1 MSDVADI
8 ATALAPVQGLSPFR
22 ASLHRF
28 SQNRLAVVSFFILAL
43 VVLACFVV
51 PHLMPF
57 TAEDADFENLSA
69 PVNLLSIHLFGTDDL
84 GRDLLLRVLDGGQVS
99 LALGFFGA
107 LISVLISVVYGA
119 TAGYLGGRI
128 DDLMMRFVDILL
140 SVPFMFLVI
149 MINVSLSD
157 WLGWWLD
164 AWLGGWLTA
173 KNLSLFIAVVI
184 TLWLTPAVIARGQAV
199 SLRNREFVEA
209 ARAGGM
215 SSWQI
220 IWQHVVPNSVN
231 VVIVY
236 SSLLVL
242 EAILTESFLSFLGI
256 GVQAPAASW
265 GTLIS
270 DGARELE
277 TDARLLLLPGAF
289 LALTLFCLNYI
300 TDGLRDA
307 FDPNER

>member
-1 MSDVADI
+1 MSDLAQD
-8 ATALAPVQGLSPFR
+8 AAASAPVQGLSPFR

-43 VVLACFVV
+43 VVFACFVV

-69 PVNLLSIHLFGTDDL
+69 PVDLLSVHPFGTDDL
-84 GRDLLLRVLDGGQVS
+84 GRDLLLRVLEGGQVS
-99 LALGFFGA
+99 LALGFVGA

-119 TAGYLGGRI
+119 TAGYLGGRV

-149 MINVSLSD
+149 MINVSL
-157 WLGWWLD
+157 G
-164 AWLGGWLTA
+164 
-173 KNLSLFIAVVI
+173 KNNISLFIAVVI

-215 SSWQI
+215 TSWQI
-220 IWQHVVPNSVN
+220 ISQHVAPNSVN

-270 DGARELE
+270 DGAQQIE
-277 TDARLLLLPGAF
+277 TDARLLLLPGGF

>member
-1 MSDVADI
+1 MTDLAQSA
-8 ATALAPVQGLSPFR
+8 AAMAPVKGLSPFR
-22 ASLHRF
+22 ASLYRF
-28 SQNRLAVVSFFILAL
+28 TRNRLAVISL
-43 VVLACFVV
+43 VVLTLIILACFVV
-51 PHLMPF
+51 PFFVPF

-69 PVNLLSIHLFGTDDL
+69 PINLFSMHPFGTDDL
-84 GRDLLLRVLDGGQVS
+84 GRDLLLRVLDGGRVS
-99 LALGFFGA
+99 LALGFVGA
-107 LISVLISVVYGA
+107 IASVLISVLYGA
-119 TAGYLGGRI
+119 TAGYLGGRV

-149 MINVSLSD
+149 MINVSLGD
-157 WLGWWLD
+157 FLGM
-164 AWLGGWLTA
+164 
-173 KNLSLFIAVVI
+173 KNLSLFIAVVV

-199 SLRNREFVEA
+199 SLRGREFVEA

-220 IWQHVVPNSVN
+220 IRQHIAPNSVN

-265 GTLIS
+265 GTLINA
-270 DGARELE
+270 GADNLE
-277 TDARLLLLPGAF
+277 TDPRLLLLPGAF
-289 LALTLFCLNYI
+289 LTLTLFCLNYI

>member
-1 MSDVADI
+1 MSDVAKIGD
-8 ATALAPVQGLSPFR
+8 LPEQRRGLSLFR

-28 SQNRLAVVSFFILAL
+28 TQNRLAVLSLGVLAL
-43 VVLACFVV
+43 IVVACFAG
-51 PHLMPF
+51 PYLMPF
-57 TAEDADFENLSA
+57 SLDDADFDNISA
-69 PVNLLSIHLFGTDDL
+69 PVNLFSIHPFGTDDL

-99 LALGFFGA
+99 LALGFLGA
-107 LISVLISVVYGA
+107 IASVLISVVYGA
-119 TAGYLGGRI
+119 AAGYLGGRV
-128 DDLMMRFVDILL
+128 DSLMMRAVDILL

-149 MINVSLSD
+149 MINVSLGD
-157 WLGWWLD
+157 WLGMR
-164 AWLGGWLTA
+164 
-173 KNLSLFIAVVI
+173 NLSLFIAVVV

-220 IWQHVVPNSVN
+220 IWQHVAPNSIN

-270 DGARELE
+270 DGAKNLE

>member
-1 MSDVADI
+1 MSEIAQDVAV
-8 ATALAPVQGLSPFR
+8 AAPVRGLSPFR
-22 ASLHRF
+22 ASLYRF
-28 SQNRLAVVSFFILAL
+28 SRNRLAVISFGILL
-43 VVLACFVV
+43 LIILGCFVV
-51 PHLMPF
+51 PHFMPY
-57 TAEDADFENLSA
+57 TAEDADFDNISA
-69 PVNLLSIHLFGTDDL
+69 PVNLFSMHPFGTDDL
-84 GRDLLLRVLDGGQVS
+84 GRDLLLRVLGGGQVS

-107 LISVLISVVYGA
+107 FASVLISVVYGA
-119 TAGYLGGRI
+119 TAGYLGGKT

-149 MINVSLSD
+149 MINVSLGD
-157 WLGWWLD
+157 WLGM
-164 AWLGGWLTA
+164 
-173 KNLSLFIAVVI
+173 KNVSLFIAVVI

-199 SLRNREFVEA
+199 SLRSREFVEA

-220 IWQHVVPNSVN
+220 IWQHVAPNSVN

-270 DGARELE
+270 DGAKNLE